1 MSLYEKYFSKI
12 NENHMY
18 QLIKNIILEEKGIN
32 IETNNYYHKI
42 FKDRYP
48 LIFYE
53 NDKETLVEF
62 NKILIDDI
70 CNLVI
75 HTNITTDSNTI
86 ETTIEETIN
95 PGPIKQVIEEKEYGV
110 FQSSK
115 RNKGSFNRFNYKIWF
130 DRKRLRI
137 DKLIIPYEDNILFIT
152 NDLVLK
158 INNYNIYL
166 NLTSK
171 DKINSREYLT
181 FEPMDKQWLNITE
194 KELEI
199 KIMDEL
205 DREIKD
211 TDIFDIESIKNVS
224 LKSKEYMCIHCKN
237 SSNLTDIITGDKL
250 GLMNNDSIIDITKVV
265 FKTDKYLLCNLLTD
279 DKYDYDQLINLS
291 LQNKIYCEK
300 S

>member
-1 MSLYEKYFSKI
+1 MSLYDKYFSKI

-70 CNLVI
+70 CNVVI
-75 HTNITTDSNTI
+75 HTNITTESNV
-86 ETTIEETIN
+86 E
-95 PGPIKQVIEEKEYGV
+95 PIIKEKIISNIIEEKEYGV

-115 RNKGSFNRFNYKIWF
+115 RNNGSLNRFNYKIGF
-130 DRKRLRI
+130 DQKRLRI
-137 DKLIIPYEDNILFIT
+137 DKLIIPSEDNILFIT
-152 NDLVLK
+152 NYLVLK
-158 INNYNIYL
+158 INNHNIYL

-181 FEPMDKQWLNITE
+181 FEPMDKQWLNIKE

-205 DREIKD
+205 DREIND
-211 TDIFDIESIKNVS
+211 PDIFDIESIKNIA
-224 LKSKEYMCIHCKN
+224 LKKKEYMCIHFTNCSHLK
-237 SSNLTDIITGDKL
+237 DIIDGDKI
-250 GLMNNDSIIDITKVV
+250 GLMNNNLIIDVTTVV
-265 FKTDKYLLCNLLTD
+265 LKTEKYLLCNLIRD
-279 DKYDYDQLINLS
+279 KKYDYDQLINLS
-291 LQNKIYCEK
+291 VQNKIYCEK